1 MLIKDTLDAIDSSKV
16 YSIWLKAF
24 RVTVFCIFLFY
35 TFLLFSTLYV
45 GSLYRYVYK
54 LSAIVLVFTYILFRR
69 LRDGIEFKLLF
80 AYCVWLVAVRIYD
93 GGLFVEGTKDYI
105 VNQGVIMPLLGFA
118 LLIPAEKRLKWLD
131 VMAIIYCAAYTVIG
145 IICIYG
151 VINQVEI
158 MNPLEDGILLCRI
171 ANGNRLYVFSNS
183 CNAAGAWYAM
193 ACAFLAYLFFRYRK
207 LPARVFIVLAFI
219 VCYLVIALTYSRSC
233 MLSFSISLAM
243 VIAVAIQ
250 HHFKIRKTAHKAIAL
265 VLVMCICAPLAYKSF
280 TATTN
285 LVNKVT
291 IAVLEERRDKLL
303 AEADSSEAS
312 AEAEQIEE
320 TVERVE
326 TTGEELNNRGSDSS
340 GRTKL
345 WYAALISLRDDPA
358 RIITGSINSME
369 VTNRIAMEELPE
381 GFTTSHEL
389 PHHHNSYLE
398 LLMYGGLPGF
408 LLMMAVL
415 VIIVLKSVRL
425 FFTENE
431 GATPTIK
438 SLIAIVAGIMVYNM
452 FETSFIH
459 KYYMCTAVYF
469 IVAGYILAYEKELC
483 GKK

>member
-1 MLIKDTLDAIDSSKV
+1 MLIRDTLNSLDSSKLYKV
-16 YSIWLKAF
+16 WLKAF

-54 LSAIVLVFTYILFRR
+54 LSAIALICTYVFFRR

-131 VMAIIYCAAYTVIG
+131 VMAVIYCAAFTVIG
-145 IICIYG
+145 IICLYG
-151 VINQVEI
+151 VVNQVEI
-158 MNPLEDGILLCRI
+158 MNPFEDGILLCRFI
-171 ANGNRLYVFSNS
+171 KGRLYVFSNS
-183 CNAAGAWYAM
+183 SNAAGAWYAM

-207 LPARVFIVLAFI
+207 LPARIFMVFSFA
-219 VCYLVIALTYSRSC
+219 VCYLVLAFTYSRSC
-233 MLSFSISLAM
+233 KLSFSISLAM
-243 VIAVAIQ
+243 VIAVAIY
-250 HHFKIRKTAHKAIAL
+250 HHFKIRKTAYKAIILAL
-265 VLVMCICAPLAYKSF
+265 VLCICAPLAYKSF
-280 TATTN
+280 DIATD
-285 LVNKVT
+285 VMG
-291 IAVLEERRDKLL
+291 ARAAAALEEMENDAYLGENSDEAERKEEL
-303 AEADSSEAS
+303 AEQMVSAAD
-312 AEAEQIEE
+312 
-320 TVERVE
+320 R
-326 TTGEELNNRGSDSS
+326 LKKRGISSS
-340 GRTKL
+340 GRLEL
-345 WYAALISLRDDPA
+345 WYAALISLRDDPG
-358 RIITGSINSME
+358 RILTGSINSME
-369 VTNRIAMEELPE
+369 VTNRI
-381 GFTTSHEL
+381 TTQQMDFPHEL

>member
-1 MLIKDTLDAIDSSKV
+1 MLIRDTLNSLDSSKLYKV
-16 YSIWLKAF
+16 WLKAF

-45 GSLYRYVYK
+45 GALYRYVYK

-145 IICIYG
+145 VICIYG

-183 CNAAGAWYAM
+183 SNAAGAWYAM
-193 ACAFLAYLFFRYRK
+193 ACALLTYLFFRHRK
-207 LPARVFIVLAFI
+207 ALARTLIAIAFF
-219 VCYLVIALTYSRSC
+219 VCYLVIALTYSRGC
-233 MLSFSISLAM
+233 MLSFSISTAM
-243 VIAVAIQ
+243 AVAVAVQ
-250 HHFKIRKTAHKAIAL
+250 HHFKICKTSHKVIAL
-265 VLVMCICAPLAYKSF
+265 ILVMCICTPIAYKSF

-291 IAVLEERRDKLL
+291 VAVLEERRDKLL

-340 GRTKL
+340 GRVEL
-345 WYAALISLRDDPA
+345 WYAALMSLRDDPG
-358 RIITGSINSME
+358 RILTGSINSME
-369 VTNRIAMEELPE
+369 VTNRITMQQM
-381 GFTTSHEL
+381 GFPREL

-415 VIIVLKSVRL
+415 IIIVIKSVRL

-431 GATPTIK
+431 GATPVIK

-452 FETSFIH
+452 VETSFIH
-459 KYYMCTAVYF
+459 EYYICTAVYF
-469 IVAGYILAYEKELC
+469 IVAGYILAYEREFC
-483 GKK
+483 GKE

>member
-1 MLIKDTLDAIDSSKV
+1 MLIRDTLNSLDSSKLYKV
-16 YSIWLKAF
+16 WLKAF

-54 LSAIVLVFTYILFRR
+54 ISAIVLVFTYILFRR

-131 VMAIIYCAAYTVIG
+131 IMAVIYCAAFTVIG
-145 IICIYG
+145 VICIYG
-151 VINQVEI
+151 IINQVEI
-158 MNPLEDGILLCRI
+158 MNPLEDGILLCKI

-193 ACAFLAYLFFRYRK
+193 ACALLAYLFFRYRK
-207 LPARVFIVLAFI
+207 LSARVFVVILFV

-285 LVNKVT
+285 LVNRVT
-291 IAVLEERRDKLL
+291 IAVLEEKQEKLL
-303 AEADSSEAS
+303 AEAAPGEKS
-312 AEAEQIEE
+312 AEAEQIEK

-326 TTGEELNNRGSDSS
+326 ASGEKLNNRGASSS

-369 VTNRIAMEELPE
+369 VTNRI
-381 GFTTSHEL
+381 TTQQLKLSNEL

-415 VIIVLKSVRL
+415 VVLVLKSIRL
-425 FFTENE
+425 FFTENS
-431 GATPTIK
+431 GATPAIK
-438 SLIAIVAGIMVYNM
+438 SLTAVVAGIMVYNM

-459 KYYMCTAVYF
+459 KYYICTAVYF
-469 IVAGYILAYEKELC
+469 VVAGYILAYEKELC
-483 GKK
+483 GKKTS

>member
-1 MLIKDTLDAIDSSKV
+1 MLIRDTLNSLDSSKLYKV
-16 YSIWLKAF
+16 WLKAF

-45 GSLYRYVYK
+45 GALYRYVYK

-69 LRDGIEFKLLF
+69 LRDGIELKLLF

-105 VNQGVIMPLLGFA
+105 VNQGVIMPLMGFA

-145 IICIYG
+145 VICIYG

-171 ANGNRLYVFSNS
+171 ASGNRLYVFSNS
-183 CNAAGAWYAM
+183 SNAAGAWYAM
-193 ACAFLAYLFFRYRK
+193 ACALLTYLFFRHRK
-207 LPARVFIVLAFI
+207 ALARILIVIAFF
-219 VCYLVIALTYSRSC
+219 VCYLVIALTYSRGC
-233 MLSFSISLAM
+233 MLSFSISTAM
-243 VIAVAIQ
+243 TVAVAVQ

-265 VLVMCICAPLAYKSF
+265 VLVMCICTPIAYKSF

-291 IAVLEERRDKLL
+291 VAVLEERRDKLL
-303 AEADSSEAS
+303 TEADSSEAS

-326 TTGEELNNRGSDSS
+326 ASGAMLNNRGADSS

-415 VIIVLKSVRL
+415 VIIVVKSVRL

-431 GATPTIK
+431 GATPVIK

-459 KYYMCTAVYF
+459 EYYICTAVYF
-469 IVAGYILAYEKELC
+469 IVAGYILAYEREFC